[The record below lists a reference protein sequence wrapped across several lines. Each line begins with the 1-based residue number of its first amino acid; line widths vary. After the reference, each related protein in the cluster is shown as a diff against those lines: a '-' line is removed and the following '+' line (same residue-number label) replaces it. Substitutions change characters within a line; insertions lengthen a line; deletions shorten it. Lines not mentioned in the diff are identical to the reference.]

1 MWEGSTQIGHYCSVV
16 GRQYMFIQTP
26 PIFAEWLVLSV
37 YNSSE
42 EKHVSYSLFG
52 FIAPHPSLQV
62 SAGDNKVLTLP
73 LNTISLYASAWP
85 KETSGLYNVPIIY
98 CTLYF
103 YSCIL
108 PLLIWSFHT
117 WLITWLLYSLEN
129 PYSYHW
135 QQISAPEGS
144 HGYME
149 GQDSRRVILSQVC
162 ISLWR

>member
-1 MWEGSTQIGHYCSVV
+1 M
-16 GRQYMFIQTP
+16 
-26 PIFAEWLVLSV
+26 LSV

-98 CTLYF
+98 CTLYLELQLHSPPPNLVF
-103 YSCIL
+103 SHLANNLAVVFVRKSLFI
-108 PLLIWSFHT
+108 PLAADFC
-117 WLITWLLYSLEN
+117 
-129 PYSYHW
+129 
-135 QQISAPEGS
+135 
-144 HGYME
+144 
-149 GQDSRRVILSQVC
+149 SRR
-162 ISLWR
+162 

>member
-1 MWEGSTQIGHYCSVV
+1 M
-16 GRQYMFIQTP
+16 
-26 PIFAEWLVLSV
+26 LSV

-108 PLLIWSFHT
+108 PPPNLVFSHLANNLAVVFVRK
-117 WLITWLLYSLEN
+117 SLFI
-129 PYSYHW
+129 PL
-135 QQISAPEGS
+135 AA
-144 HGYME
+144 
-149 GQDSRRVILSQVC
+149 DFCSRR
-162 ISLWR
+162 